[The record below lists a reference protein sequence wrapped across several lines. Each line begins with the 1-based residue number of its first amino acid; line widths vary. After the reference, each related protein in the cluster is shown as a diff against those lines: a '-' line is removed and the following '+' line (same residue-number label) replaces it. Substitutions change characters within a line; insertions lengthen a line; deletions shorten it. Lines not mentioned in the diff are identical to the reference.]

1 MNSLT
6 TLYLPNIHVIT
17 AKAYLKGTNHVTFI
31 NTTTIKRNRSSHELT
46 DLIMTLCSC
55 LSIMVAQLLP
65 FTTAI
70 DLFLDPATLSLATV
84 DSSFSAN
91 LNDCTVDIC
100 SVCGV
105 PSM

>member
-1 MNSLT
+1 
-6 TLYLPNIHVIT
+6 
-17 AKAYLKGTNHVTFI
+17 
-31 NTTTIKRNRSSHELT
+31 
-46 DLIMTLCSC
+46 MTLCSC

-91 LNDCTVDIC
+91 LNDCTVRIC

-105 PSM
+105 PVKTRQFDYEIITECTFVCVQPCLFNVAP